1 MANLRQRP
9 PEAGLPTADPRGAV
23 TTAQPGHSPV
33 PEPEDAVAI
42 RFAPVPRRLGEIL
55 LERGLVRPAD
65 IANGLTLQAQNGGL
79 LGLNLVRLGAIS
91 EVQLLDVLSEQLGLD
106 ILAPEDGPAPEQV
119 AAFLSEIHSP
129 LSWWAERE
137 AIAWRVAP
145 PEGADPAM
153 PGPIFC
159 AAVQPL
165 DPLLA
170 ERLGQATAETP
181 TFLLAQRALVE
192 ALTQD
197 AGQDAAGSADFG
209 LSGGGADA
217 ARLRELAQEAPTI
230 DFVNSVFAEALTRRA
245 SDVHVEPFEDRFV
258 VRMRIDGVLSTARS
272 APRANFDAVCSRIK
286 LLSGMDIG
294 ERRLPQDGRQSI
306 RVSGQEVDL
315 RVSTLPCSWG
325 ESIVLRLLGKTSRLP
340 ELRELGVGADQEKTL
355 IGLAEQ
361 PNGVFLITGPTGS
374 GKTTTIYRLLTH
386 LNDGERKIITV
397 EDPVELDLPGVIQ
410 VRVRADIGLTFAAG
424 LRSILRQDP
433 DVIMV
438 GEIRDPETARIAVQ
452 AALTGHLV
460 ISTVHT
466 NSALAAVPRLLD
478 LGVEDYLMADVLR
491 GVAGQRLVRRLCVDC
506 SRPSTP
512 AETSVHEA
520 AMPAYLK
527 PLTKGVPAAWREPVG
542 CAKCGQSGF
551 RGRVGLYEIAPAS
564 PGILA
569 GVRAGADE
577 DHLTE
582 LARADGFLSFGDD
595 GFLKAR
601 RGETALTEV
610 YRVAG
615 AAEDADVA

>member
-1 MANLRQRP
+1 VRSGDLAN
-9 PEAGLPTADPRGAV
+9 A
-23 TTAQPGHSPV
+23 
-33 PEPEDAVAI
+33 
-42 RFAPVPRRLGEIL
+42 
-55 LERGLVRPAD
+55 
-65 IANGLTLQAQNGGL
+65 LTLQAQNGGL
-79 LGLNLVRLGAIS
+79 IGLNLVRLGALS
-91 EVQLLDVLSEQLGLD
+91 ETQLLETLSDQLGLAV
-106 ILAPEDGPAPEQV
+106 LAPEDAPSPDQIG
-119 AAFLSEIHSP
+119 AFMAEMRSP

-137 AIAWRVAP
+137 AVAWRSS
-145 PEGADPAM
+145 ADPET
-153 PGPIFC
+153 GEGGLIHC

-170 ERLGQATAETP
+170 ERIDQSLAAAGVAEP
-181 TFLLAQRALVE
+181 IVFLLAQRSLVE

-197 AGQDAAGSADFG
+197 VHAGQAPALDGGMGAGS
-209 LSGGGADA
+209 ADA

-230 DFVNSVFAEALTRRA
+230 DFVNAVFAEALSRRA
-245 SDVHVEPFEDRFV
+245 SDVHVEPYEDRFL

-306 RVSGQEVDL
+306 RVSGQEIDL

-340 ELRELGVGADQEKTL
+340 LLSELGVGAAQEKTL
-355 IGLAEQ
+355 IELAEQ

-410 VRVRADIGLTFAAG
+410 VRVRSEIGLTFAAG

-433 DVIMV
+433 DVIMI

-478 LGVEDYLMADVLR
+478 LGIEDYLLADVLR
-491 GVAGQRLVRRLCVDC
+491 GVAGQRLVRRLCSDC
-506 SRPSTP
+506 ARPSTVEE
-512 AETSVHEA
+512 AKVHELA
-520 AMPAYLK
+520 IPVHLRAVADRE
-527 PLTKGVPAAWREPVG
+527 PAAWREPVG
-542 CAKCGQSGF
+542 CPKCGQSGF

-564 PGILA
+564 PGVIA
-569 GVRAGADE
+569 GLRENADE
-577 DHLTE
+577 DVLTAI
-582 LARADGFLSFGDD
+582 ARSEGFLSFGDD

-601 RGETALTEV
+601 RGETTLSEV
-610 YRVAG
+610 YRIAG
-615 AAEDADVA
+615 TGE

>member
-9 PEAGLPTADPRGAV
+9 PEAGLPTEDPRGNAPTRPPVSELDASV
-23 TTAQPGHSPV
+23 T
-33 PEPEDAVAI
+33 I
-42 RFAPVPRRLGEIL
+42 RFAPIQRRLGEVL

-65 IANGLTLQAQNGGL
+65 IVNGLTLQAQNGGL
-79 LGLNLVRLGAIS
+79 LGLNLVRLGALS
-91 EVQLLDVLSEQLGLD
+91 EVQLLDVLSDQLGMD
-106 ILAPEDGPAPEQV
+106 VLAPEDGPSPEQI
-119 AAFLSEIHSP
+119 AAFLAEIQSP

-137 AIAWRVAP
+137 AIAWRAEP
-145 PEGADPAM
+145 SEGA
-153 PGPIFC
+153 GPDATGRIIC

-170 ERLGQATAETP
+170 ERLGQATRETP
-181 TFLLAQRALVE
+181 VFLLAQRAVVE

-197 AGQDAAGSADFG
+197 AGQDAAASAG
-209 LSGGGADA
+209 LATGAGAADA

-325 ESIVLRLLGKTSRLP
+325 ESIVLRLLGKTSGLP
-340 ELRELGVGADQEKTL
+340 ELRELGVSAGQEQTL

-397 EDPVELDLPGVIQ
+397 EDPVELDLPGVVQ

-478 LGVEDYLMADVLR
+478 LGVEDYLLADVLR
-491 GVAGQRLVRRLCVDC
+491 GVAGQRLVRRLCPDC
-506 SRPSTP
+506 ARASTP
-512 AETSVHEA
+512 AEAAVHES
-520 AMPAYLK
+520 AMPNYLRILMK
-527 PLTKGVPAAWREPVG
+527 DEPPQWREPVG
-542 CAKCGQSGF
+542 CPRCGQSGF

-564 PGILA
+564 AGIQA
-569 GVRAGADE
+569 GVREGADE
-577 DHLTE
+577 DRLTE
-582 LARADGFLSFGDD
+582 MARADGFLSFGDD

-615 AAEDADVA
+615 AMEDLDVA

>member
-1 MANLRQRP
+1 MTADIILPRFQV
-9 PEAGLPTADPRGAV
+9 LPTPAL
-23 TTAQPGHSPV
+23 
-33 PEPEDAVAI
+33 
-42 RFAPVPRRLGEIL
+42 LGETL
-55 LERGLVRPAD
+55 VARGLIRPAD
-65 IANGLTLQAQNGGL
+65 LANALTLQAQNGGL
-79 LGLNLVRLGAIS
+79 IGLNLVRLGALS
-91 EVQLLDVLSEQLGLD
+91 EAQLLEVLSEQLGFAV
-106 ILAPEDGPAPEQV
+106 LAPEDAPAPDQI
-119 AAFLSEIHSP
+119 ASFLAELRSP

-137 AIAWRVAP
+137 AVAWRFGGD
-145 PEGADPAM
+145 PETGA
-153 PGPIFC
+153 GGRIFC

-170 ERLGQATAETP
+170 ERIDQSLAAAGAAEP
-181 TFLLAQRALVE
+181 ITFLLALRSLIE

-197 AGQDAAGSADFG
+197 IQTGHNPALDAGAGA
-209 LSGGGADA
+209 GGADA

-230 DFVNSVFAEALTRRA
+230 DFVNAVFAEALTRRA
-245 SDVHVEPFEDRFV
+245 SDVHVEPYEDRFL
-258 VRMRIDGVLSTARS
+258 VRMRIDGVLTTARA

-306 RVSGQEVDL
+306 RVSGQEIDL

-340 ELRELGVGADQEKTL
+340 QLSELGVGPDQEKAL
-355 IGLAEQ
+355 LGLAEQ

-410 VRVRADIGLTFAAG
+410 VRVRSEIGLTFAAG

-433 DVIMV
+433 DVIMI

-478 LGVEDYLMADVLR
+478 LGIEDYLLADVLR
-491 GVAGQRLVRRLCVDC
+491 GVAGQRLLRRLCPDC
-506 SRPSTP
+506 SRPSTAQE
-512 AETSVHEA
+512 AEVHELA
-520 AMPAYLK
+520 IPDHLRAVADQE
-527 PLTKGVPAAWREPVG
+527 PAAWREPVG
-542 CAKCGQSGF
+542 CPKCGQSGF

-564 PGILA
+564 PAIIA
-569 GVRAGADE
+569 GLRENADE
-577 DHLTE
+577 DVLTGI
-582 LARADGFLSFGDD
+582 ARSEGFLSFGDD

-610 YRVAG
+610 YRIAG
-615 AAEDADVA
+615 SGE

>member
-1 MANLRQRP
+1 MSRLRTLP
-9 PEAGLPTADPRGAV
+9 PEAGLDRDV
-23 TTAQPGHSPV
+23 VAQPIPDPV
-33 PEPEDAVAI
+33 DTVAI
-42 RFAPVPRRLGEIL
+42 RFTPPRRRLGEL
-55 LERGLVRPAD
+55 LIDRGLIRPAD
-65 IANGLTLQAQNGGL
+65 LTNALTLQAQNGGL
-79 LGLNLVRLGAIS
+79 LGLNLVRLGAVS
-91 EVQLLDVLSEQLGLD
+91 EVQLLEVLSGELNLPV
-106 ILAPEDGPAPEQV
+106 LAPEDGPTPQQASD
-119 AAFLSEIHSP
+119 FLSEIRSP

-137 AIAWRVAP
+137 AVAWRQPPPDDA
-145 PEGADPAM
+145 PEGARGA
-153 PGPIFC
+153 ILC

-165 DPLLA
+165 DPLLG
-170 ERLGQATAETP
+170 ERLAQAVNEP
-181 TFLLAQRALVE
+181 VTFLLAQRALIE

-197 AGQDAAGSADFG
+197 VGDDRREG
-209 LSGGGADA
+209 LDIVASGGGADA

-230 DFVNSVFAEALTRRA
+230 DFVNSVFAEALSRRA
-245 SDVHVEPFEDRFV
+245 SDVHVEPFEDRFL
-258 VRMRIDGVLSTARS
+258 VRMRIDGVLTTARA

-306 RVSGQEVDL
+306 RVSGQEMDL

-340 ELRELGVGADQEKTL
+340 ELSELGVSAEQETIL
-355 IGLAEQ
+355 IDLAEQ

-410 VRVRADIGLTFAAG
+410 VRVRSEIGLTFAAG

-478 LGVEDYLMADVLR
+478 LGIEDYLLADVLR
-491 GVAGQRLVRRLCVDC
+491 GVAGQRLVRRLCPDC
-506 SRPSTP
+506 SRASTP
-512 AETSVHEA
+512 DEAAVHER
-520 AMPAYLK
+520 AMPAHLRARAA
-527 PLTKGVPAAWREPVG
+527 GEVAAWREPVG
-542 CAKCGQSGF
+542 CPKCGQSGF

-564 PGILA
+564 PNMLA
-569 GVRAGADE
+569 GVRTRADE
-577 DHLTE
+577 DQLTE
-582 LARADGFLSFGDD
+582 MARADGFLSFGDD
-595 GFLKAR
+595 GYLKAR
-601 RGETALTEV
+601 RGQTALSEV

-615 AAEDADVA
+615 AAGEDGDVA

>member
-1 MANLRQRP
+1 MQDRP
-9 PEAGLPTADPRGAV
+9 
-23 TTAQPGHSPV
+23 SPV
-33 PEPEDAVAI
+33 PSPSAHSGAADDLAPVAI
-42 RFAPVPRRLGEIL
+42 RFNAPPRRLGEL
-55 LERGLVRPAD
+55 LIERGLIRPAD
-65 IANGLTLQAQNGGL
+65 LANGLTLQGQNGGL
-79 LGLNLVRLGAIS
+79 IGLNLVRLGALS
-91 EVQLLDVLSEQLGLD
+91 EAQLLEQLSDQLGFP
-106 ILAPEDGPAPEQV
+106 ILAPEDGPSPEQV
-119 AAFLSEIHSP
+119 SAFLGEIRTP

-137 AIAWRVAP
+137 AVAWRDGE
-145 PEGADPAM
+145 EG
-153 PGPIFC
+153 GGRILC

-170 ERLGQATAETP
+170 ERIDQATAQP
-181 TFLLAQRALVE
+181 VIFLLAQRSLIE

-197 AGQDAAGSADFG
+197 LHQDRRETLDGAFAAGS
-209 LSGGGADA
+209 DA

-230 DFVNSVFAEALTRRA
+230 DFVNAVFAEALTRRA
-245 SDVHVEPFEDRFV
+245 SDVHVEPYEDRFL
-258 VRMRIDGVLSTARS
+258 VRMRIDGVLTTARA

-315 RVSTLPCSWG
+315 RVSSLPCSWG

-340 ELRELGVGADQEKTL
+340 LLSELGVGPAQEKTL
-355 IGLAEQ
+355 LELSEH

-410 VRVRADIGLTFAAG
+410 VRVRSDIGLTFAAG

-478 LGVEDYLMADVLR
+478 LGVEDYLLADVLR
-491 GVAGQRLVRRLCVDC
+491 GVAGQRLVRRLCPDC

-512 AETSVHEA
+512 DEAAVHELAIPAHLRPVADAET
-520 AMPAYLK
+520 
-527 PLTKGVPAAWREPVG
+527 AAWREPVG
-542 CAKCGQSGF
+542 CARCGQSGF
-551 RGRVGLYEIAPAS
+551 RGRVGLYEIAPATAPIIAALRNS
-564 PGILA
+564 
-569 GVRAGADE
+569 ADE
-577 DHLTE
+577 DQLTA

-610 YRVAG
+610 YRIVG
-615 AAEDADVA
+615 GVE

>member
-1 MANLRQRP
+1 M
-9 PEAGLPTADPRGAV
+9 
-23 TTAQPGHSPV
+23 
-33 PEPEDAVAI
+33 
-42 RFAPVPRRLGEIL
+42 
-55 LERGLVRPAD
+55 VRPGD
-65 IANGLTLQAQNGGL
+65 LANALTLQAQNGGL
-79 LGLNLVRLGAIS
+79 IGLNLVRLGALS
-91 EVQLLDVLSEQLGLD
+91 EAQLLEVLSDQLGLAL
-106 ILAPEDGPAPEQV
+106 LAPEDAPTPEQV
-119 AAFLSEIHSP
+119 AAFLAELRSP

-137 AIAWRVAP
+137 AVAWRFGGD
-145 PEGADPAM
+145 PETGAGAM
-153 PGPIFC
+153 IFC

-170 ERLGQATAETP
+170 ERIGQSTSDAVV
-181 TFLLAQRALVE
+181 FLLAQRSLIE

-197 AGQDAAGSADFG
+197 IQTGHNPALDGGMGA
-209 LSGGGADA
+209 GGADA

-245 SDVHVEPFEDRFV
+245 SDVHVEPYEDRFL
-258 VRMRIDGVLSTARS
+258 VRMRIDGVLTTARA

-306 RVSGQEVDL
+306 RVSGQEIDL

-340 ELRELGVGADQEKTL
+340 QLSELGVGAAQEKTL
-355 IGLAEQ
+355 LGLAEQ

-410 VRVRADIGLTFAAG
+410 VRVRSDIGLTFAAG

-433 DVIMV
+433 DVIMI

-478 LGVEDYLMADVLR
+478 LGIEDYLLADVLR
-491 GVAGQRLVRRLCVDC
+491 GVAGQRLLRRLCPDC
-506 SRPSTP
+506 SRPST
-512 AETSVHEA
+512 ADEASVHELA
-520 AMPAYLK
+520 LPVHLRPVADLEPAQ
-527 PLTKGVPAAWREPVG
+527 WREPVG
-542 CAKCGQSGF
+542 CSKCGQSGF

-564 PGILA
+564 PAIIA
-569 GVRAGADE
+569 GLRESADE
-577 DHLTE
+577 DVLTE
-582 LARADGFLSFGDD
+582 IARREGFLSFADD

-610 YRVAG
+610 YRIAG
-615 AAEDADVA
+615 AGE

>member
-1 MANLRQRP
+1 MATIAEKGTGTDLAGGADSLGLAP
-9 PEAGLPTADPRGAV
+9 PLENPGEAV
-23 TTAQPGHSPV
+23 TIQFS
-33 PEPEDAVAI
+33 AV
-42 RFAPVPRRLGEIL
+42 RRRLGEVL
-55 LERGLVRPAD
+55 VERGVVRPSD
-65 IANGLTLQAQNGGL
+65 VANALTLQSQNGGL
-79 LGLNLVRLGAIS
+79 LGLNLVRLGALS
-91 EVQLLDVLSEQLGLD
+91 ETQLLDTLSEELGLLV
-106 ILAPEDGPAPEQV
+106 LAPEDSPLPEQV
-119 AAFLSEIHSP
+119 SALLAEIRSP

-137 AIAWRVAP
+137 AVAWR
-145 PEGADPAM
+145 EGKTSDTPDGR
-153 PGPIFC
+153 PGRILC

-170 ERLGQATAETP
+170 ERLNQSLEEP
-181 TFLLAQRALVE
+181 VTFLLAQRAVIE
-192 ALTQD
+192 GLTQD
-197 AGQDAAGSADFG
+197 VDSDRAANIDLGQ
-209 LSGGGADA
+209 GGAGADA

-230 DFVNSVFAEALTRRA
+230 DFVNAVFAEALTRRA

-272 APRANFDAVCSRIK
+272 APRSSFDAVCSRIK

-340 ELRELGVGADQEKTL
+340 ELRELGVGVEQERTL
-355 IGLAEQ
+355 TALSEQ

-397 EDPVELDLPGVIQ
+397 EDPVELDLPGVVQ
-410 VRVRADIGLTFAAG
+410 VRVRSDIGLTFAAG

-478 LGVEDYLMADVLR
+478 LGVESYLLADVLR
-491 GVAGQRLVRRLCVDC
+491 GVAGQRLVRRLCPDC
-506 SRPSTP
+506 ARASTP
-512 AETSVHEA
+512 EEALAHEA
-520 AMPAYLK
+520 ALPDYLK
-527 PLTKGVPAAWREPVG
+527 AMVHGTPAAWREPVG
-542 CAKCGQSGF
+542 CVKCGQSGF
-551 RGRVGLYEIAPAS
+551 RGRVGLYEIAPATA
-564 PGILA
+564 GILA
-569 GVRAGADE
+569 GVRSGAEE
-577 DHLTE
+577 DRLTE
-582 LARADGFLSFGDD
+582 TARADGFLSFGDD
-595 GFLKAR
+595 GLLKAR

-615 AAEDADVA
+615 AVEDLDEP

>member
-1 MANLRQRP
+1 M
-9 PEAGLPTADPRGAV
+9 
-23 TTAQPGHSPV
+23 
-33 PEPEDAVAI
+33 I
-42 RFAPVPRRLGEIL
+42 RFTPARQRLGEVL
-55 LERGLVRPAD
+55 LARGLIRPAD
-65 IANGLTLQAQNGGL
+65 LTNALTLQSQNGGL

-91 EVQLLDVLSEQLGLD
+91 EVQLLDVLSGELGLGV
-106 ILAPEDGPAPEQV
+106 LAPEDGPTPEQA
-119 AAFLSEIHSP
+119 AAFLTEIRSP

-137 AIAWRVAP
+137 AVAWRAAP
-145 PEGADPAM
+145 AEDAPEGSL
-153 PGPIFC
+153 GPIVC

-165 DPLLA
+165 DPMLE
-170 ERLGQATAETP
+170 ERLAQAVAEPVTY
-181 TFLLAQRALVE
+181 LLAQRALIE

-197 AGQDAAGSADFG
+197 VGEDRRDALELG
-209 LSGGGADA
+209 GGGATDS

-230 DFVNSVFAEALTRRA
+230 DFVNSVFAEALSRRA
-245 SDVHVEPFEDRFV
+245 SDVHVEPFEDRFL
-258 VRMRIDGVLSTARS
+258 VRMRIDGVLSTVRA
-272 APRANFDAVCSRIK
+272 APRSNFDAVCSRIK

-340 ELRELGVGADQEKTL
+340 ELSELGVGPAQEATL
-355 IGLAEQ
+355 IDLAEQ

-410 VRVRADIGLTFAAG
+410 VRVRSEIGLTFAAG

-478 LGVEDYLMADVLR
+478 LGIEDYLLADVLR
-491 GVAGQRLVRRLCVDC
+491 GVAGQRLVRRLCGDC
-506 SRPSTP
+506 SRPST
-512 AETSVHEA
+512 AEEAMAHEQA
-520 AMPAYLK
+520 VPSHLRAVTA
-527 PLTKGVPAAWREPVG
+527 TEPAAWREPVG
-542 CAKCGQSGF
+542 CPRCGQSGF

-564 PGILA
+564 PGMIA
-569 GVRAGADE
+569 GVRTRADE
-577 DHLTE
+577 DQLTE
-582 LARADGFLSFGDD
+582 MARADGFLSFGDD

-601 RGETALTEV
+601 RGQTALTEV
-610 YRVAG
+610 YRVVG
-615 AAEDADVA
+615 AQSGDSDVA